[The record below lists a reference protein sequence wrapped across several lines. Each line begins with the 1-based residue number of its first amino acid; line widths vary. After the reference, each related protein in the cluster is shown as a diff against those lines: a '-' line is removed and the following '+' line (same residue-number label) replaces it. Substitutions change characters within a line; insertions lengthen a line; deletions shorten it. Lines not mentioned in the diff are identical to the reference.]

1 MHSNTIKDILILFL
15 GLMDFEAALKINPV
29 DDDLKMKSE
38 NLRKLIEAEE
48 NKNDMQ
54 WNIIY

>member
-15 GLMDFEAALKINPV
+15 GLMDFEAALKINPI